1 MFLVNLFRKS
11 TPVTGKFPSPSM
23 TATLVMIVGPVW
35 ENFGPEDAEVRLA
48 NAKRTTTN
56 DTVIVFIV
64 DIRKLP
70 SKDIFMFD
78 FRV

>member
-1 MFLVNLFRKS
+1 
-11 TPVTGKFPSPSM
+11 
-23 TATLVMIVGPVW
+23 MIVGPVW

-48 NAKRTTTN
+48 NAKKTTAN